1 MPIPE
6 TRRRVH
12 FEGTAFVLHRWSG
25 ISRYFTEL
33 IAAFDADPGLGVEP
47 VTPYRFVTNKH
58 LSASRRGVY
67 GLPLPRSRRRP
78 VLDRLNRRYE
88 RRADLAGAVT
98 HYPLYEPHL
107 LDAARAAPSVT
118 TVYDFTMEAHP
129 ELFGDVSTHLRL
141 KREYLEACEVLVC
154 ISEATR
160 DDLHRFHPDLDK
172 PVIVTPLAVS
182 DDFQRPGARRPRGL
196 PPRYLLHVGN
206 RAEHKN
212 VELVFEAFGRLSATD
227 PDLHLVLSGQGLPG
241 EVERIA
247 ELGIADRTKIVR
259 LSDRALPA
267 AYRHAQ
273 AFVFPSR
280 YEGFGLPLLEAMTAG
295 CPALISDNPALLE
308 VAGDTAEV
316 VGVDDVDGAVAALER
331 LIGDPQL
338 AQRRREAGQRRA
350 REFTWHRTAG
360 GTVPAYDQAARLHAA
375 I

>member
-1 MPIPE
+1 
-6 TRRRVH
+6 VH

-33 IAAFDADPGLGVEP
+33 IAAFEGDPSLGVEP

-58 LSASRRGVY
+58 LAAARPGVY
-67 GLPLPRSRRRP
+67 SLPLPRSRRRA
-78 VLDRLNRRYE
+78 VLDRLNRRSA
-88 RRADLAGAVT
+88 RRADLDGVVT

-107 LDAARAAPSVT
+107 LAEAQAGPSVT

-129 ELFGDVSTHLRL
+129 ELFGDVSTHLEL
-141 KREYLEACEVLVC
+141 KRRYLESCDALVC

-160 DDLHRFHPDLDK
+160 NDLHRFHPGLDK
-172 PVIVTPLAVS
+172 PVVVTPLAVS
-182 DDFQRPGARRPRGL
+182 DEFRAAAPRRPRGL
-196 PPRYLLHVGN
+196 PERYLLHVGN

-212 VELVFEAFGRLSATD
+212 LELVLEAFRRLSATD
-227 PDLHLVLSGQGLPG
+227 PTLYLVLSGQGLPG
-241 EVERIA
+241 EEERIA
-247 ELGIADRTKIVR
+247 ALGIAGRTKIVR

-316 VGVDDVDGAVAALER
+316 VGADDVDGAVAALER
-331 LIGDPQL
+331 LIGDRDL
-338 AQRRREAGQRRA
+338 ARRRRAAGLQRA
-350 REFTWHRTAG
+350 RDFTWRRTAE
-360 GTVPAYDQAARLHAA
+360 GTVAAYEQAARTRTAR
-375 I
+375 